1 MLECHVYPLDREGK
15 IVGRVDLVA
24 RDASEAMH
32 MAREHF
38 PDVALEVWCG
48 TRVVGKLERD
58 EPAPQWRIYKNAE

>member
-15 IVGRVDLVA
+15 IVGRADLMA
-24 RDASEAMH
+24 PDASEAMR

-48 TRVVGKLERD
+48 TRVVGRLDRG
-58 EPAPQWRIYKNAE
+58 EPAPQWRICQNAK